1 MRTKRIAVTAFAA
14 VLSLVAAVD
23 MSPAVQAATR
33 PVRSATPSN
42 FTIRFAQDVQT
53 VTGGDTATY
62 TFDVVGTSSFRGAV
76 VFDLPNLTD
85 RFTGTVTPETSTR
98 LRLDISVPPFA
109 NTNSGVFILRGR
121 SGSLTNQ
128 ALFRLN
134 VNARPVPTTTTPP
147 PSATPAQQFILEP
160 SALSQVTAPG
170 TGVQFG
176 VGVNRIDANNGPI
189 TFRVDGLPAGTSA
202 NFAPNPT
209 NQGTVLYVT
218 PSTATKSG
226 TYLLSIVAQAGATS
240 HSVAVE
246 LVVRRDGDYNL
257 SLAPS
262 SVLVPAGNDAVVAVN
277 VGLKAGS
284 LSPVP
289 PDVTFVASGLPTG
302 ATATFDPN
310 PSNGLTTVRIR
321 TLATVA
327 AGKYKVT
334 ITGTSGRV
342 SRSVALSLVVQS
354 SVVGGFGLAATPTA
368 ASVVAGQETNYSLVI
383 GPTGGFNSGI
393 NLVVKNLPP
402 FALATVVAQTANS
415 ATIRVITS
423 ATTPAGVF
431 PLLITGSAGA
441 LSATVQVNL
450 KVTSG

>member
-1 MRTKRIAVTAFAA
+1 MSTKRFAATTLAA
-14 VLSLVAAVD
+14 VLALGAVCE
-23 MSPAVQAATR
+23 SGARATTR
-33 PVRSATPSN
+33 PVRSVTPAN
-42 FTIRFAQDVQT
+42 FTLRFAQDVQT

-62 TFDVVGTSSFRGAV
+62 TFDVVGSSSFRGAV

-85 RFTGTVTPETSTR
+85 RFTGTITPETSTR
-98 LRLDISVPPFA
+98 LRLDINVPPFA

-147 PSATPAQQFILEP
+147 PSATPPAQFILAP
-160 SALSQVTAPG
+160 STLTQVTAPG

-176 VGVNRIDANNGPI
+176 IAVNRIDGNNAPVA
-189 TFRVDGLPAGTSA
+189 FRVDGLPAGTSA

-209 NQGTVLYVT
+209 TQGTVLYVT
-218 PSTATKSG
+218 PSTETKSG
-226 TYLLSIVAQAGATS
+226 TYLLSIVGQAGSTA
-240 HSVAVE
+240 HSVAVQ

-257 SLAPS
+257 SLAPTS
-262 SVLVPAGNDAVVAVN
+262 ALVPAGNDAVVAVN

-289 PDVTFVASGLPTG
+289 PDVTFAAFGLPAG
-302 ATATFDPN
+302 ATASFDPN

-334 ITGTSGRV
+334 ISGTSGRV
-342 SRSVALSLVVQS
+342 TRSVALSLVVQS
-354 SVVGGFGLAATPTA
+354 SVVGGFGLAATPTTA
-368 ASVVAGQETNYSLVI
+368 TVVAGQETNYSLVI
-383 GPTGGFNSGI
+383 GATGGFNSGV
-393 NLVVKNLPP
+393 NLAVKNLPP
-402 FALATVVAQTANS
+402 FALATVVQQSATA

-423 ATTPAGVF
+423 ATTPAGLF
-431 PLLITGSAGA
+431 PLLITGTAGT